1 MTQDELL
8 DLRKRILGDVM
19 PLVVDSAGSAP
30 DRFELLLRIIQSGEA
45 SAELYSKAYETAR
58 AIDSNEEKIDA
69 LMLLVDQIDFEI
81 QSSDV
86 EDAAALYP
94 SQQQNTPVQ

>member
-30 DRFELLLRIIQSGEA
+30 DRFELLLRIIQSGDA
-45 SAELYSKAYETAR
+45 NVELYGKAYEAAR

-69 LMLLVDQIDFEI
+69 LMALVDQIDFEI
-81 QSSDV
+81 QSSDDYDAPVV
-86 EDAAALYP
+86 EQG
-94 SQQQNTPVQ
+94 QQQNAAV